1 MTDRELREKVI
12 NGLDHCVARDTKP
25 DTHCNGCPY
34 IEDESCRVF
43 LKIDAR
49 KVLKWTT
56 TPDIEDGGAFRFF
69 VCGECRT
76 SIRDNDNYCRECGR
90 RVVWG

>member
-1 MTDRELREKVI
+1 MTDREFKEKVI
-12 NGLDHCVARDTKP
+12 RGLEHCTADENKCRGCAYIGEKDCATVLKRD
-25 DTHCNGCPY
+25 
-34 IEDESCRVF
+34 
-43 LKIDAR
+43 AM